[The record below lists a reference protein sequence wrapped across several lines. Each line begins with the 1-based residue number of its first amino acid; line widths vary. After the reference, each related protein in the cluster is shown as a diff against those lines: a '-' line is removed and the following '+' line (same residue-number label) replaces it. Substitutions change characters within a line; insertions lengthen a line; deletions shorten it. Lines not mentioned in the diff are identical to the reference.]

1 MDNFE
6 TIIIVFSILCIV
18 IYFGF
23 YFDIHKIILVCL
35 GKFNSPENFQ
45 SYLFQPQKIFRNAG
59 KIYLLD
65 TQRVLVP
72 RENPLIFDSYS
83 DYQKYIVSLE
93 LELKNKINLKI
104 GNNIRKL
111 DEIPEK
117 DIPDLN
123 FNFKNKKEIDENQ
136 PYSKNYTCQR
146 QAANC
151 ELKEDI
157 SPFYHSIYDPKSLK
171 TFQEQVC
178 KKRIISEEQCD
189 LVKTFEDNTNKL
201 NQVCYSQAMRN
212 PDFRDVFQP
221 ICEKHKL
228 IQNNMDFLKTG
239 CSMDSNYEYNCEMDD
254 FFREELL
261 SSLTPPKKNIT

>member
-6 TIIIVFSILCIV
+6 NIIIVISILCIV
-18 IYFGF
+18 IYFCF
-23 YFDIHKIILVCL
+23 YFDIHKIILGCL
-35 GKFNSPENFQ
+35 GNFKSNENFQ
-45 SYLFQPQKIFRNAG
+45 SYLFQPQKIFRNSG

-72 RENPLIFDSYS
+72 EENPLIFDSYS

-93 LELKNKINLKI
+93 SELKDKINLKI
-104 GNNIRKL
+104 GNKTKKL
-111 DEIPEK
+111 DEIKEN

-123 FNFKNKKEIDENQ
+123 FNFQNKKEVDENQ
-136 PYSKNYTCQR
+136 PYSKSYTCQR

-151 ELKEDI
+151 ELEEDI

-171 TFQEQVC
+171 KFQEQVC

-189 LVKTFEDNTNKL
+189 LIKTFEDNTNKL
-201 NQVCYSQAMRN
+201 NQVCYSQAMIN
-212 PDFRDVFQP
+212 PDFREVFQP

-228 IQNNMDFLKTG
+228 IQNNIELLKNT